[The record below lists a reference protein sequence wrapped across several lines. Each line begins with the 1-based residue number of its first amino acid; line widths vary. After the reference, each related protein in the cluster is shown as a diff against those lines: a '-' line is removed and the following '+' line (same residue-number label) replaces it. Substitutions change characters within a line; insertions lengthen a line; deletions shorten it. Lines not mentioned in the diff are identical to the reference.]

1 MKKETFFL
9 VAGALIIGLLV
20 GLLVSKGKKEPSS
33 AVPPASQAPA
43 VNFQQNLG
51 LLEELVAKDPTNR
64 NAWVQLGHGYFDSDQ
79 YIKAIEAYN
88 KVLELDPNDPDILTD
103 QGVMF
108 RALGWYDKAVDNFVK
123 ANQLN
128 PLHAQSLYNLG
139 VVYRY
144 DLKDLDKARAAW
156 KKYLAL
162 NPVGP
167 GAEQIR
173 AEMEFLESHPP
184 LPQGK

>member
-1 MKKETFFL
+1 MKTVFL
-9 VAGALIIGLLV
+9 VGVALIIGLLV
-20 GLLVSKGKKEPSS
+20 GLMVSKGKKES
-33 AVPPASQAPA
+33 VTPPPAASQAPP

-51 LLEELVAKDPTNR
+51 LLEDLVAKDPANR

-79 YIKAIEAYN
+79 YIKAVEAYN
-88 KVLELDPNDPDILTD
+88 KALELDPNDPDILTD

-123 ANQLN
+123 ANQLK
-128 PLHAQSLYNLG
+128 PSHAQSLYNLG

-144 DLKDLDKARAAW
+144 DLQDLDKAREAW

-173 AEMEFLESHPP
+173 SEMEFLESHPP
-184 LPQGK
+184 LPEGK

>member
-1 MKKETFFL
+1 MKTAFL
-9 VAGALIIGLLV
+9 VGVALIIGLLV
-20 GLLVSKGKKEPSS
+20 GLLVSKGKKESVSPSTT
-33 AVPPASQAPA
+33 ASQAPA

-51 LLEELVAKDPTNR
+51 LLEDLVAKDPANR

-79 YIKAIEAYN
+79 YIKAVEAYN
-88 KVLELDPNDPDILTD
+88 KALELDPNDPDILTD

-123 ANQLN
+123 ANRLK
-128 PLHAQSLYNLG
+128 PSHAQSLYNLG

-144 DLKDLDKARAAW
+144 DLQDLDKAREAW

-167 GAEQIR
+167 GVEQIR
-173 AEMEFLESHPP
+173 AEMEVLESHPP